1 MTRHEY
7 TRDEIIPVLIL
18 KKEGYSNMK
27 ISQKTQIPKSTVT
40 ALIKNHATDNCAK
53 LKAPNRRGKNKG
65 LTRREKSAIIR
76 NVRTDRQQ
84 TLAQLCKY
92 GTGVHP
98 LCKPTVLR
106 VLKEAGF
113 AWRATIGKPF
123 LKPRH
128 LRARLKWAKA
138 HKNWTVEDWAQVI
151 WSDES
156 GRHLGNYSRKDRAW
170 SRADERLDPSVMH
183 GTHAQNR
190 SYVGYWASI
199 SMDGTG
205 PIYVLPHKTTMK
217 AALYQ
222 DILKDYLL
230 PHYKIGNIFQQD
242 NARYHTTK
250 EVLNFFR
257 DHDVTVMD
265 WPAQSPDLSP
275 IENVWHILNLAID
288 ERMSK
293 IHSYERLEEVVREEW
308 EKIDKK
314 VVINCIGSM
323 PKRCAE
329 VIKAHGGS
337 INY

>member
-1 MTRHEY
+1 
-7 TRDEIIPVLIL
+7 
-18 KKEGYSNMK
+18 
-27 ISQKTQIPKSTVT
+27 
-40 ALIKNHATDNCAK
+40 
-53 LKAPNRRGKNKG
+53 
-65 LTRREKSAIIR
+65 
-76 NVRTDRQQ
+76 
-84 TLAQLCKY
+84 
-92 GTGVHP
+92 
-98 LCKPTVLR
+98 
-106 VLKEAGF
+106 
-113 AWRATIGKPF
+113 
-123 LKPRH
+123 
-128 LRARLKWAKA
+128 
-138 HKNWTVEDWAQVI
+138 
-151 WSDES
+151 
-156 GRHLGNYSRKDRAW
+156 
-170 SRADERLDPSVMH
+170 
-183 GTHAQNR
+183 
-190 SYVGYWASI
+190 
-199 SMDGTG
+199 
-205 PIYVLPHKTTMK
+205 MK

>member
-40 ALIKNHATDNCAK
+40 ALIKKHATDNCAK

-128 LRARLKWAKA
+128 L
-138 HKNWTVEDWAQVI
+138 
-151 WSDES
+151 
-156 GRHLGNYSRKDRAW
+156 
-170 SRADERLDPSVMH
+170 
-183 GTHAQNR
+183 
-190 SYVGYWASI
+190 
-199 SMDGTG
+199 
-205 PIYVLPHKTTMK
+205 
-217 AALYQ
+217 
-222 DILKDYLL
+222 
-230 PHYKIGNIFQQD
+230 
-242 NARYHTTK
+242 
-250 EVLNFFR
+250 
-257 DHDVTVMD
+257 
-265 WPAQSPDLSP
+265 
-275 IENVWHILNLAID
+275 
-288 ERMSK
+288 
-293 IHSYERLEEVVREEW
+293 
-308 EKIDKK
+308 
-314 VVINCIGSM
+314 
-323 PKRCAE
+323 
-329 VIKAHGGS
+329 
-337 INY
+337 